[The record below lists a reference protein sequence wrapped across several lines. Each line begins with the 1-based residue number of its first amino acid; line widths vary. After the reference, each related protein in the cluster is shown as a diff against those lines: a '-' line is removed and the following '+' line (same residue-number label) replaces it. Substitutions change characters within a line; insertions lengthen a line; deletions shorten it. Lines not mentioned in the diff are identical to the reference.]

1 VQLQNVA
8 IVARERKCFVCTWF
22 VTPGAGYAK
31 QFLKYDAARAL
42 QPPREIARIP
52 EMLGSFDITPE
63 VQYNL
68 WCPIKAA
75 RLESLLQ
82 GP

>member
-1 VQLQNVA
+1 MEPSW
-8 IVARERKCFVCTWF
+8 RGKCFVCTWF
-22 VTPGAGYAK
+22 VTPVVGYAE
-31 QFLKYDAARAL
+31 QFVKYDAARGL
-42 QPPREIARIP
+42 DSPREIARIP
-52 EMLGSFDITPE
+52 EMLGGFAITPE
-63 VQYNL
+63 VRYKL